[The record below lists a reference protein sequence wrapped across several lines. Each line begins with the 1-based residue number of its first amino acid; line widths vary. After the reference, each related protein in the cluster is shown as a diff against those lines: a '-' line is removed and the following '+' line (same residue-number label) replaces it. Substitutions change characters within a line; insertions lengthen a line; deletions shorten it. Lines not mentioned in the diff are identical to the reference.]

1 MVMRKLLL
9 NGPVRRV
16 LTRLRNWGIKWSL
29 WPPHLVTACCGV
41 EFGHAFASIF
51 DAERFGMLPMFSL
64 RQSNTIVIEGTI
76 TYKMAKFIRYVYEQ
90 MPEPKYVIA
99 MGSCAMKGGVFY
111 GSYHMVPAEAI
122 VNVDAYVAG
131 CPPTP
136 EALLRAVQTV
146 QRRIDREELGPKD
159 SFNGGKL
166 RLRLGPLPLRR
177 RVVNDAGA
185 GLDPKPSAKPE

>member
-1 MVMRKLLL
+1 MAITKSVSNGGIRRIL
-9 NGPVRRV
+9 N
-16 LTRLRNWGIKWSL
+16 RLRNWGTKWSL

-76 TYKMAKFIRYVYEQ
+76 TYKMAKFIKYVYEQ

-122 VNVDAYVAG
+122 VKVDAYVAG

-136 EALLRAVQTV
+136 EALLKAVQVV
-146 QRRIDREELGPKD
+146 QGKIDREELPSKD
-159 SFNGGKL
+159 SLNRG
-166 RLRLGPLPLRR
+166 
-177 RVVNDAGA
+177 
-185 GLDPKPSAKPE
+185 